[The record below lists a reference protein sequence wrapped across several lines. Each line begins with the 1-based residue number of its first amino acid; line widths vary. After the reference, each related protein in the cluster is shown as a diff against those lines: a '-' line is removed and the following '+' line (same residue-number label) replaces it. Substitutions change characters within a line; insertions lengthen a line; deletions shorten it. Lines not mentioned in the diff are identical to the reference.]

1 MSNSHKHSSRSH
13 KKHSSN
19 IGLGERMKNFLRIFV
34 YYLGILFTICV
45 GVYALYLAVPEI
57 LKLVRNFILDLIARD
72 YPRAEQ
78 IIPDS
83 QVQIQ
88 EDIKK

>member
-1 MSNSHKHSSRSH
+1 MSNSHKHSSRSYR
-13 KKHSSN
+13 KRSGN
-19 IGLGERMKNFLRIFV
+19 IGLRERIKNFLRVFI

-72 YPRAEQ
+72 YPKSEQ

-88 EDIKK
+88 GDIKK